1 MQPVDLLI
9 SPRWILPIEPD
20 GAVLEGYSVAVHA
33 GRIVEIGPTPSLV
46 GRYQPAQT
54 VLRDSHVL
62 LPGLVDA
69 HTSAARSLLR
79 DALPVAPGALPP
91 ASGLRPLEHRWA
103 SAEFVR
109 AGTLNAIAGMLRAG
123 ITCFADTYLFPEEVA
138 RLAGELRMRI
148 AVGLPV
154 IEAENPWSGGAQD
167 AIDRAAA
174 LWDAHKTD
182 PWARLQFVPDPPGAL
197 RPEALER
204 LRRIADQLDAP
215 IAMRLHENSAVV
227 RAFETEHGER
237 PLSWLARLGLL
248 RPGFTALHANQLTSG
263 EVDELARSGVAVV
276 HCPTAGLRLATGTA
290 PVPALITRGVCVALG
305 SGAAMAGVVAP
316 DVLAEAR
323 LAALLAASSPT
334 PDATIPGASVVLRMA
349 TLDGARALGLA
360 GEIGSIV
367 PGKAADLACVDLRV
381 AAPGNA
387 ARVPDALVFEACAR
401 DVTDVWIAGRAQLK
415 DRELSQMDAARISDA
430 ARQWSARMGTGG
442 QR

>member
-9 SPRWILPIEPD
+9 SPRWILPIEPE

-33 GRIVEIGPTPSLV
+33 GRILEIGPSSSLAA
-46 GRYQPAQT
+46 RYRAAQSVT
-54 VLRDSHVL
+54 RDSHVL

-79 DALPVAPGALPP
+79 DALPSVPGPVGQ

-109 AGTLNAIAGMLRAG
+109 AGTLNAIAGMLRNG

-138 RLAGELRMRI
+138 RLAGELRMRV
-148 AVGLPV
+148 AVGMPV
-154 IEAENPWSGGAQD
+154 IEAENPWSDDAQD
-167 AIDRAAA
+167 ALDRAAA
-174 LWDAHKTD
+174 LWDAHKAD

-197 RPEALER
+197 RPESLER

-215 IAMRLHENSAVV
+215 VAMRLHENAATV
-227 RAFETEHGER
+227 RAFESESGER
-237 PLSWLARLGLL
+237 PLAWLARLGLL
-248 RPGFTALHANQLTSG
+248 RPGFTALHANHLTAG
-263 EVDELARSGVAVV
+263 EMDELARSGVAVV
-276 HCPTAGLRLATGTA
+276 HCPTAGLRLAGGTA
-290 PVPALITRGVCVALG
+290 PLAALAARGVCVALG
-305 SGAAMAGVVAP
+305 SGATMAGVVAA

-334 PDATIPGASVVLRMA
+334 PEPAATGAAAVLRMA
-349 TLDGARALGLA
+349 TLDGARALGFA

-367 PGKAADLACVDLRV
+367 PGKAADLTCVDLRA
-381 AAPGNA
+381 AAPGSA
-387 ARVPDALVFEACAR
+387 ARVADALVFEACAR

-415 DRELSQMDAARISDA
+415 ERELCLLDAARIADS
-430 ARQWSARMGTGG
+430 ARQWSARMGIGG
-442 QR
+442 HR